1 MFRAYGENAFTFL
14 FFQKLF
20 ETKQIVRPFLNN
32 LKQFSTGKKLEEI
45 HKDAFSEA
53 QNGDQ
58 PEVWLFPNF
67 GKSVGFGE
75 PDAIILYRGFSFWIE
90 VETQFNLIKK
100 ETEAKKALRQL
111 MRFHYFNQALA
122 NGKQKPEDTDGES
135 YWAIK
140 GPTIKNNGDTK
151 LGKLRVA
158 GHGVLQKT
166 LKRLIESAKNK
177 NDHYILLSIGK
188 MALKGKLNEIFNG
201 CIMGITDEKL
211 INLKPCSDRFWYQY
225 YEGVLKDKTKINM
238 PEYVSRKSS

>member
-14 FFQKLF
+14 FFQQLF
-20 ETKQIVRPFLNN
+20 ETKQLFDPFLKN
-32 LKQFSTGKKLEEI
+32 LKQFSTGKKLEII

-53 QNGDQ
+53 K

-67 GKSVGFGE
+67 GKSAGFGE
-75 PDAIILYRGFSFWIE
+75 PDAIILYGTFSFWIE
-90 VETQFNLIKK
+90 VETQFNLKKK

-111 MRFHYFNQALA
+111 LRFHYFNQALA

-158 GHGVLQKT
+158 GHKVLKE
-166 LKRLIESAKNK
+166 LLGRLIESAKNK

-188 MALKGKLNEIFNG
+188 MKLGGNLKDLFAE
-201 CIMGITDEKL
+201 CIDDITDEKL